1 MQVWAVTTYVF
12 NWSLIVWLVVAN
24 AVVVLAYFC
33 LRRLRTERSR
43 GLVASGLGWVFGFL
57 LVADITVVSALVVE
71 GIAYAFGVPLSP
83 PGP

>member
-1 MQVWAVTTYVF
+1 M
-12 NWSLIVWLVVAN
+12 
-24 AVVVLAYFC
+24 
-33 LRRLRTERSR
+33 
-43 GLVASGLGWVFGFL
+43 FGFL